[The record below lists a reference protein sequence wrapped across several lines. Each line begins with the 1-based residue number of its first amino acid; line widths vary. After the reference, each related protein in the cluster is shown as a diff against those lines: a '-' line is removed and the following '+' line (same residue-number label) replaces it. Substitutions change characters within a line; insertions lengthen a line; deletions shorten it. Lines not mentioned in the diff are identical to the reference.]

1 MLRMPEDNC
10 AIDLKGDSTGDLIGD
25 ATGDSTPAVATSR
38 RSLLRLGTVT
48 LAAACA
54 SPWLRAQTP
63 ATPSSA
69 DAAQLQDE
77 VWIDAARGREVP
89 ALLRWPTG
97 GAKPQGVVIFSHGVG
112 GRRTGAEV
120 WGKAWADAGLLV
132 VHLQHPGSDNVAMKG
147 GFSSLRKAMAP
158 EQLITRVAD
167 VKFAIDEMARKQA
180 AKQGTQGGAP
190 GKSWAD
196 VPLQRLALAG
206 HSMGAR
212 TTQAIAGQAFPKAG
226 SFNPADARV
235 KAFVAMS
242 PALGKEQT
250 VAQATNDLK
259 ALTRPMLLVSGSLDG
274 EVLNNGETVA
284 SRKQVYDCLPAG
296 NKALLY
302 LSGADH
308 LTFAG
313 IDKVIPSNF
322 LMKREASTLASE
334 VAHQRTTAAV
344 TAAWLKARLLGQTMP
359 APTSLGQGDVWLQG

>member
-1 MLRMPEDNC
+1 MVRMPEDNSNV
-10 AIDLKGDSTGDLIGD
+10 DL
-25 ATGDSTPAVATSR
+25 TPYAATSR
-38 RSLLRLGTVT
+38 RSILRVGMAAW
-48 LAAACA
+48 AAACA
-54 SPWLRAQTP
+54 SPWLRAQAQTTAQP
-63 ATPSSA
+63 ATQAA
-69 DAAQLQDE
+69 DSAQLQDE
-77 VWIDAARGREVP
+77 VWPDAARGREVP

-97 GAKPQGVVIFSHGVG
+97 GAKPQGVVIFSHGLG

-147 GFSSLRKAMAP
+147 GFSALRKAMAP
-158 EQLITRVAD
+158 EQLIHRVAD
-167 VKFAIDEMARKQA
+167 IKFAIDEMARKQA
-180 AKQGTQGGAP
+180 AKQGA
-190 GKSWAD
+190 WAS

-226 SFNPADARV
+226 GAGPMDARV

-242 PALGKEQT
+242 PALGKDAT
-250 VAQATNDLK
+250 AAQATNDLK
-259 ALTRPMLLVSGSLDG
+259 AVTRPILLVSGSLDG

-334 VAHQRTTAAV
+334 AAHQRTTAAV
-344 TAAWLKARLLGQTMP
+344 TAAWLKARLLGQAMP
-359 APTSLGQGDVWLQG
+359 APTGLGQGDVWLQG

>member
-1 MLRMPEDNC
+1 MPPNFVTPTQPCVPPTRRQALRQ
-10 AIDLKGDSTGDLIGD
+10 G
-25 ATGDSTPAVATSR
+25 VA
-38 RSLLRLGTVT
+38 LVCG
-48 LAAACA
+48 AAASAA
-54 SPWLRAQTP
+54 SPWLHAQ
-63 ATPSSA
+63 

-77 VWIDAARGREVP
+77 VWTDAARGREVP

-112 GRRTGAEV
+112 GRRTGAQV

-147 GFSSLRKAMAP
+147 GFNALRKAMAS

-180 AKQGTQGGAP
+180 AKQGAGQSANQGVGRTN
-190 GKSWAD
+190 WAD

-206 HSMGAR
+206 HSFGAR
-212 TTQAIAGQAFPKAG
+212 TTQAIAGQNFPKAG
-226 SFNPADARV
+226 GFSPMDPRV

-242 PALGKEQT
+242 PALGKDAT
-250 VAQATNDLK
+250 AAQATNDLK
-259 ALTRPMLLVSGSLDG
+259 AISRPILLVSGSLDG

-284 SRKQVYDCLPAG
+284 SRRQVYDCLPAG

-302 LSGADH
+302 LNGADH

-322 LMKREASTLASE
+322 LMKREASTLSSE
-334 VAHQRTTAAV
+334 VAHQRTVATV
-344 TAAWLKARLLGQTMP
+344 TAAWLKARLLGQAMP
-359 APTSLGQGDVWLQG
+359 APTALGQGDIWLQG